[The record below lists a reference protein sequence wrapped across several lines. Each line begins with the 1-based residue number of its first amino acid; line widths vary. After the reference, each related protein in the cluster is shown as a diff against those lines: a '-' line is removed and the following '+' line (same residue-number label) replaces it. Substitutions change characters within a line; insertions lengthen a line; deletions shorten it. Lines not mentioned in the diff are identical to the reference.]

1 MVYRV
6 YTPEVL
12 DVPADFSIELAIPV
26 QDYPQSNPDGT
37 RPVATLKINASTIKF
52 ALSSLL
58 QINEGDHFIDLVA
71 FTLLNDDNFVEII
84 KADVDAFGVLLK
96 ELHEEFLSFTLSTKD
111 EEGNFLEATLT
122 APSGYI
128 AYRTFMAL
136 TSEKKLA
143 GLATS
148 FMPIDH
154 DAEDDYDDYD
164 D

>member
-6 YTPEVL
+6 YAPEAL
-12 DVPADFSIELAIPV
+12 EVPADFSIELAIPV
-26 QDYPQSNPDGT
+26 QDYPQDNPDGT

-58 QINEGDHFIDLVA
+58 QVSEGDHFIDLVA
-71 FTLLNDDNFVEII
+71 FTLLNDDNFEEIVA
-84 KADVDAFGVLLK
+84 ADVDAFNVLFK
-96 ELHEEFLSFTLSTKD
+96 ELHEEFLTFTLSAKGED
-111 EEGNFLEATLT
+111 GDFIEATMT

-128 AYRTFMAL
+128 AYRAFKAL

-154 DAEDDYDDYD
+154 DAEDYDDYD